1 MYDII
6 LKKNVI
12 DIAQVED
19 AEACIVA
26 LRKITKRPEEVEFI
40 CKCLKNLT
48 IFKKDSV
55 SGNKKD
61 ADLSKIS
68 QIFDNPHSVT

>member
-26 LRKITKRPEEVEFI
+26 LRKITKRPEEVEFL

-48 IFKKDSV
+48 IFKKV
-55 SGNKKD
+55 GAEIKKM
-61 ADLSKIS
+61 LIYQKYHKFLIIHT
-68 QIFDNPHSVT
+68 Q